1 MAQQVD
7 IIANLLMKVDGA
19 EAGIKKVQSSLSR
32 LKMPNDF
39 NQKFTKSFSNLEGI
53 ITRFKNQLNSGFNTK
68 GDVSN
73 ITKIAKEMDV
83 ELSRISKDFKEVTGQ
98 TIDFKVNSSELI
110 AAGKKL
116 EELIAKREE
125 IAKKSISLSIKTES
139 GKTGDVTE
147 LLKNI
152 QKEAG
157 NTKAGQYAK
166 EALNAFQTSNITAYT
181 AAVEKLEK
189 AYSNLRSE
197 AKKTADIGNGITM
210 GEGIKA
216 ITTHAEGASRAT
228 RQLDKEIE
236 DTKNDIA
243 SIQTSQIEK
252 ANKVFLDASANVD
265 KLGSELSQTGAA
277 AKDFANSTYSM
288 NKQLGDLQQSTQ
300 YFFSLRNMI
309 NLLRQGVDQAIESIK
324 NLDKAMTE
332 TAVVTDFNVADM
344 WKDLPK
350 YTKLANE
357 LGATTQGAYE
367 TMTLYYQQGLDQ
379 QATFEIGAETMKMAR
394 IAGLDYAKTTDMM
407 TAALRGFNME
417 LSEVSAQRID
427 DVYSELA
434 ARTASNTQEIGEAME
449 RTASIAHSAGMS
461 FEGTAAFLAQM
472 IETTREA
479 PENLG
484 TAMKTIV
491 ARFQELKKNPLEIS
505 EVDGEAV
512 DFNKIDTALKTIGV
526 DLVATNGQ
534 FRNLDEVFL
543 DISKK
548 WGSLTQMQQRYIATV
563 AAGSR
568 QQSRFIAMV
577 GNYDRTME
585 LMEYANESAGA
596 SQEQFNKTLDSF
608 EAKMN
613 KLQNAWQQFTMSI
626 ANNTFV
632 KGAVDGVTLVLD
644 TVNELINTLSG
655 GNGVVKSFLS
665 LFTAFTGL
673 KVAGRVINGL
683 IGGLG
688 GMLDPATKGGF
699 GAGARAGALG
709 ANANRITNPIISKLS
724 EILTAVNNIKNKG
737 TKGSNQKQANYEDRK
752 LGLKGLAKGGK
763 IDARKAREQFK
774 GLSQEDQLRLFQS
787 NRGSMNAIRRSA
799 YTMIDNAFKDNP
811 KMQTLGKTIQ
821 TDIFKG
827 MSEGQIKPAVGLK
840 ALGNP
845 SSWGAIA
852 GTDAAKGF
860 STSYQAEVKRLNT
873 QAADYAYKMLNIGL
887 NDRNGEGLKRLGKQE
902 AFLDLF
908 KSKFKELK
916 QEQFGAALG
925 QLPDE
930 IPLTGM
936 DRLANAASG
945 VGGAFA
951 DAGQSISS
959 FGALLTQLG
968 GPFSLVGSGLQTVGG
983 LVSNFGMTIGGVGS
997 AISGLQAAATAM
1009 KVSMSALVG
1018 PIAAVTAGIAAIGII
1033 ATVVKKHNDDI
1044 KKSAKE
1050 VADAY
1055 DKTTKRIE
1063 KNRTTLKNYQGE
1075 WERLSQGVDSN
1086 GMNVSLE
1093 QADYDKYQEMV
1104 QKIADINPDIIEGF
1118 NAQGKAIITNNK
1130 ALSETLQLLEQQEKE
1145 ARKTYTSD
1153 KSFRDV
1159 IAARDINK
1167 DYYKQLRVPK
1177 PATSGYWIGGGDG
1190 YGTTAT
1196 KANAPMQGAVQSIAN
1211 SLDSKDFDININK
1224 ILSRYN
1230 IKLEQLKAG
1239 EEKAVKTFVKNQDSI
1254 SAEIQAAAS
1263 ETGEKASEYYA
1274 DNLEKGFTSL
1284 SKDTAKFNKAIQPTI
1299 NLLAARLTD
1308 SKAYQNIAP
1317 EMRSA
1322 LMSGLE
1328 GIAAQDKGYKDIIS
1342 DAESFATK
1350 LGDITAE
1357 GSDYS
1362 IAMEGAAEAQ
1372 EHFADTLDVGE
1383 YVRETADE
1391 IEKLENLKSKYED
1404 SNEAYAQA
1412 LTEHLNN
1419 QIEKIKNFTKEGVV
1433 SLSEALNWIAPQI
1446 QSAEK
1451 ALENFQEATKS
1462 DYSTAAEGMKSIFD
1476 EIFKETELE
1485 NGEKAQLHLQGRG
1498 DKTFQTGAISLL
1510 GREQVAD
1517 VYKNKEGVEA
1527 EKDLEKR
1534 LKRLQPMLQEGAD
1547 GAEAFWNKLL
1557 NLDKKKIPKGVEI
1570 NKELESL
1577 TIEPNNQ
1584 EAFHQLAVELG
1595 MSDDLLASMLSKLQQ
1610 FGEVSFSNI
1619 GDVRKALAVDEG
1631 VVNGLGGDQ
1640 KKLYVR
1646 REHLE
1651 SAMSEAGY
1659 SFDQMAREERNLEKK
1674 GNIVV
1679 IDEPVKL
1686 DNRTLSDM
1694 GITDMASA
1702 IQVLGDTGQYTK
1714 EEIFA
1719 VAEKFGATQAGFN
1732 SAYGDYT
1739 KVSQDPSISNIQSI
1753 EGTVQ
1758 DIYSLLASR
1767 LVREGELNESNKQS
1781 SEIDK
1786 QVKSDLVSNFAKGLD
1801 TEGNFLSLEKYQST
1815 YDELTKF
1822 KDTTQDYLDNLKAG
1836 LKVAEAEGDEEKIAE
1851 YKEEIDKVKN
1861 SLSLLDSQL
1870 VEASNAFLVLANEAR
1885 EIQSTKAE
1893 VNQKVN
1899 EYNKEHKNE
1908 GLKKAYNADGF
1919 DGKNKLN
1926 TEALSTLI
1934 SKAQAAFDDRGT
1946 QREVIGQYIQNQSK
1960 QLVDNNATNEQIATA
1975 ISDAAAQMKEQGF
1988 KPQEITDAINQGFG
2002 THFQSGDFDYKT
2014 GELNPEV
2021 DISNLQEQLK
2031 NLQAKVTLNVDQI
2044 NLGTSARGRNN
2055 PNSAFRRTGTMARG
2069 SKKGYTISGRPTLM
2083 GEEGEEI
2090 VWEPK
2095 RNEAYI
2101 VGSKGPQF
2109 GNISKDAVVWN
2120 SKQTKK
2126 IKKNSGSI
2134 SRLGTG
2140 SRGIN
2145 QIGTMAKGNKGGGG
2159 GSASINGRLNLDA
2172 AANIKEVVPPE
2183 KLAEVPVKAKLQV
2196 QGAEK
2201 GGIVNKIKSLLGGGK
2216 NNGPT
2221 VNAAVN
2227 VTQFKV
2233 GEEKKVNAIANIT
2246 KLTSNTKETI
2256 DATAKIT
2263 SAIKTGTVKGE
2274 PVKVKAQAVVSTVA
2288 KTDNKAENE
2297 IKEVGKK
2304 AGGTQTMTVGAETGP
2319 ATTKINALVNKIN
2332 HLKPKLHY
2340 GVEGPTDV
2348 NVDIWPHFKGS
2359 WNKTY
2364 TLNPKKLAKGQ
2375 HNTIHSSIPQF
2386 GSAAK
2391 GYGTVGP
2398 KGRGGL
2404 TLTGEEGFEIAW
2416 LPSENRS
2423 MVLGA
2428 NGPQMLNLPANAVVY
2443 THKQSKKIIGQ
2454 KSIPAG
2460 SLVSA
2465 TKMDFGNNRNVG
2477 GGSGGKSTA
2486 SGTTATS
2493 KSGGDKEAKKT
2504 SKETKKAVKTF
2515 TRWVTKAGAVSVW
2528 WENIA
2533 RVMDDAQRKAEKT
2546 QTQLKKL
2553 LDGFGTTLETYKKTQ
2568 EQYVNQQ
2575 QRVLETA
2582 AKELEKVNQEI
2593 DTIANGTAKQQKA
2606 NVALDKAEAQQDA
2619 AKKTKSKK
2627 DDKKA
2632 ARAVKR
2638 AKKDVKTA
2646 NRTAAKNETGSA
2658 VQVSWEVKQQKKKKK
2673 NGKWKT
2679 KKKKTKKQIVD
2690 LSKFIYEDENGVL
2703 QIDQAE
2709 LDKIANSKR
2718 KNQGKEKAEAIKD
2731 AAEKEINDRIAK
2743 RNAAEDDAEKAQ
2755 EALEQMYNDAY
2766 AAFNQWDKSITKL
2779 YLLGLEVE
2787 KLGNLRSAFE
2797 SVADLEFAK
2806 LEAGFSSI
2814 IESVPKVK
2822 DALKHNVDN
2831 LVATAQLNT
2840 EKAKA
2845 AMEEFEAF
2853 LNPKNNFENFMK
2865 YGAGS
2870 PEALKDF
2877 QAINEALKAV
2887 GEAGFVNG
2895 KFDYNAAYD
2904 KLNELYASGQNAETY
2919 NKLKDGIDK
2928 IAEKQNEAINATAE
2942 AYQSQT
2948 EIYEKIEEYQS
2959 LISDFEDSLISGIE
2973 EQANKEIDQLSK
2985 INSSLTN
2992 AAKDLIDEV
3001 KRKLDERRKQEDNAK
3016 TESDI
3021 SRKQQRLAMLRADTA
3036 GGHAV
3041 EIAQLEKEIADA
3053 QQSYGRTLEDQLLDK
3068 LQQQND
3074 EAAKQRERQIELLEA
3089 QRDLAEALGTNVA
3102 EVNMWL
3108 QDPKKYEEQIKAA
3121 WMANQDFESKGIYTQ
3136 AQINEEWNKTWANI
3150 LAVMSYQDENGEK
3163 QIGIL
3168 EHLLGFVQGSGLST
3182 EYLETGSALENL
3194 EKTTSDIL
3202 KTLNEG
3208 IKLNTVGLDLTPQT
3222 YKNYG
3227 YNAAQTMS
3235 MLTALGM
3242 KPSFEAMSGA
3252 YSLEELISSGIYD
3265 IEDFTEQGYNL
3276 ERIVKDL
3283 VDKKMLRSEILA
3295 LIKNSFGKEQRALA
3309 VNILKKMGITTNEQY
3324 ATGGLATRTGP
3335 AWLDGTPTKPELVLN
3350 AQDTKNFIAL
3360 KDVLSH
3366 AVNSAGSTSQENA
3379 VYDIDINVDHINSDY
3394 DVDKI
3399 AKRVQNIIVEK
3410 SSYRNVTQVRS
3421 FR

>member
-83 ELSRISKDFKEVTGQ
+83 ELSRISKNFKEVTGQ

-125 IAKKSISLSIKTES
+125 IAKKSIPLSIKTES
-139 GKTGDVTE
+139 GKTGNITE

-236 DTKNDIA
+236 DTKSDIA

-277 AKDFANSTYSM
+277 AKDFANSTYNMS
-288 NKQLGDLQQSTQ
+288 KQLGDLQQSTQ

-309 NLLRQGVDQAIESIK
+309 NLLRQGVDQAIDSIK

-332 TAVVTDFNVADM
+332 TAVVTDFSVADM

-417 LSEVSAQRID
+417 LSEVSAKRIN

-461 FEGTAAFLAQM
+461 FEGTTAFLAQM

-512 DFNKIDTALKTIGV
+512 DYNKIDTALKTIGV

-543 DISKK
+543 DISKR

-673 KVAGRVINGL
+673 KVAGRAINGL

-699 GAGARAGALG
+699 GKGMRTGALG
-709 ANANRITNPIISKLS
+709 AGANRITTPIVSKLGD
-724 EILTAVNNIKNKG
+724 ILNAVNGIKNKG
-737 TKGSNQKQANYEDRK
+737 VKTEKASNARYEDRNNS
-752 LGLKGLAKGGK
+752 LRGIVKGGK
-763 IDARKAREQFK
+763 VDIANVREQFK
-774 GLSQEDQLRLFQS
+774 GLSKEDQLRLFQS
-787 NRGSMNAIRRSA
+787 NRGTMNAIQRSGFK
-799 YTMIDNAFKDNP
+799 MMDSAFTDNP
-811 KMQTLGKTIQ
+811 KMQMLGKTIQ
-821 TDIFKG
+821 ADIFKG
-827 MSEGQIKPAVGLK
+827 MAKGQIKPEVGLK

-845 SSWGAIA
+845 STWGAIA

-860 STSYQAEVKRLNT
+860 SANYSQKMEEAASKASDWMKQNYYKSVKQIQKEDPKTRKESAEAYKKAYQKRLAEEKEKLGLGSKED
-873 QAADYAYKMLNIGL
+873 QA
-887 NDRNGEGLKRLGKQE
+887 
-902 AFLDLF
+902 
-908 KSKFKELK
+908 
-916 QEQFGAALG
+916 
-925 QLPDE
+925 QLSR
-930 IPLTGM
+930 M
-936 DRLANAASG
+936 DKLANAASG
-945 VGGAFA
+945 VGGAFIG
-951 DAGQSISS
+951 AGQSISS
-959 FGALLTQLG
+959 FGYILTQVGGPVGALGSAIQSLG
-968 GPFSLVGSGLQTVGG
+968 GIVTSFGMTVGG
-983 LVSNFGMTIGGVGS
+983 IGS
-997 AISGLQAAATAM
+997 AISGLGTAATAM
-1009 KVSMSALVG
+1009 GTTLGAIAG
-1018 PIAAVTAGIAAIGII
+1018 PLAAVVIGIGAIGW
-1033 ATVVKKHNDDI
+1033 VVHKAIKENNEI

-1050 VADAY
+1050 VADTY
-1055 DKTTKRIE
+1055 SKTTKRIE
-1063 KNRTTLKNYQGE
+1063 KNRTTLKNFQGD
-1075 WERLSQGVDSN
+1075 WERLVQGVDSN

-1104 QKIADINPDIIEGF
+1104 QKIADVNPAIIEGF

-1130 ALSETLQLLEQQEKE
+1130 ALSETLQLLEDQEKQ

-1153 KSFRDV
+1153 ESFKKV
-1159 IAARDINK
+1159 IAARNINK
-1167 DYYKQLRVPK
+1167 AYRK
-1177 PATSGYWIGGGDG
+1177 ATETTGVQSYNTV
-1190 YGTTAT
+1190 YGTTYGVGISKT
-1196 KANAPMQGAVQSIAN
+1196 KTPMQSSVQNIATT
-1211 SLDSKDFDININK
+1211 LKDKDFGIDVDK
-1224 ILSRYN
+1224 VLSRYN
-1230 IKLEQLKAG
+1230 ISLKQIEAG
-1239 EEKAVKTFVKNQDSI
+1239 EEKAIKTFVKNQDRI
-1254 SAEIQAAAS
+1254 NADIQVAAS
-1263 ETGEKASEYYA
+1263 EAGEKASEYYA

-1299 NLLAARLTD
+1299 NLLAAKLTD

-1419 QIEKIKNFTKEGVV
+1419 QIEKIKNFTQEGAV

-1801 TEGNFLSLEKYQST
+1801 AEGNFLSLEQYQST
-1815 YDELTKF
+1815 FDELTKF
-1822 KDTTQDYLDNLKAG
+1822 KDTTQDYLGDLKAG
-1836 LKVAEAEGDEEKIAE
+1836 LKAAKAEGDEEKIAE
-1851 YKEEIDKVKN
+1851 YEEEIDRVKN
-1861 SLSLLDSQL
+1861 SLNLLDSQL
-1870 VEASNAFLVLANEAR
+1870 IEARTAFQALANEAR

-1899 EYNKEHKNE
+1899 EYNKEHKDE

-1919 DGKNKLN
+1919 NEKNKLN

-1934 SKAQAAFDDRGT
+1934 SKAQAAFSDDKGT

-1960 QLVDNNATNEQIATA
+1960 QLVDNNATNEQIKTA
-1975 ISDAAAQMKEQGF
+1975 INDTAAQLKESGF
-1988 KPQEITDAINQGFG
+1988 NSQEIVEAINQGFG
-2002 THFQSGDFDYKT
+2002 THFQGSDFNYET
-2014 GELNPEV
+2014 GQLKPEV

-2126 IKKNSGSI
+2126 IKKNSSSI

-2145 QIGTMAKGNKGGGG
+2145 QIGTMAKGNKGGG

-2233 GEEKKVNAIANIT
+2233 EEEKKVNAIANIT

-2263 SAIKTGTVKGE
+2263 NAVKAGTVKGE
-2274 PVKVKAQAVVSTVA
+2274 PVKVKAQAVVSTVS
-2288 KTDNKAENE
+2288 KTDSKAENQ

-2332 HLKPKLHY
+2332 HLRPKLHY
-2340 GVEGPTDV
+2340 GVDGPTDI

-2375 HNTIHSSIPQF
+2375 HNIIHSSIPQF

-2465 TKMDFGNNRNVG
+2465 TKMDFGNNRYVG
-2477 GGSGGKSTA
+2477 DGGSGKSTA
-2486 SGTTATS
+2486 SGTAATS

-2504 SKETKKAVKTF
+2504 VKETKKAVKTF
-2515 TRWVTKAGAVSVW
+2515 TRWVTKAGQVSVW

-2533 RVMDDAQRKAEKT
+2533 RVMDDAQRDAEKT
-2546 QTQLKKL
+2546 QNKLKKL
-2553 LDGFGTTLETYKKTQ
+2553 LDTFGTTLGDYKKVQDTYV
-2568 EQYVNQQ
+2568 EQQK
-2575 QRVLETA
+2575 RVIATA
-2582 AKELEKVNQEI
+2582 ERELEKVGKEI
-2593 DTIANGTAKQQKA
+2593 GTIANGTTRQQKA
-2606 NVALDKAEAQQDA
+2606 RAELDEAKAQQRE
-2619 AKKTKSKK
+2619 AKKTKTKK
-2627 DDKKA
+2627 DDKEATKAVKKANKEVKA
-2632 ARAVKR
+2632 ANKA
-2638 AKKDVKTA
+2638 ANKK
-2646 NRTAAKNETGSA
+2646 ETGSA
-2658 VQVSWEVKQQKKKKK
+2658 VQISWEIKQQKKKGKK
-2673 NGKWKT
+2673 GKWKNT

-2709 LDKIANSKR
+2709 LDKIAGSR
-2718 KNQGKEKAEAIKD
+2718 KKGGKAKAEAIKD
-2731 AAEKEINDRIAK
+2731 AAEKEINDRISK
-2743 RNAAEDDAEKAQ
+2743 RNAAEDAAEKAQ
-2755 EALEQMYNDAY
+2755 EAIIQDYNDAY
-2766 AAFNQWDKSITKL
+2766 KAFNQWNKSITKL

-2797 SVADLEFAK
+2797 SVTDLEFAK
-2806 LEAGFSSI
+2806 LEAGFSSV
-2814 IESVPKVK
+2814 IESVPKIQEAFK
-2822 DALKHNVDN
+2822 KNIDI
-2831 LVATAQLNT
+2831 LVSTAQLNT
-2840 EKAKA
+2840 EKAVA
-2845 AMEEFEAF
+2845 AQEELDAILDPGTHIESY
-2853 LNPKNNFENFMK
+2853 MK
-2865 YGAGS
+2865 FAGS
-2870 PEALKDF
+2870 PDALADF
-2877 QAINEALKAV
+2877 ESMRKALEMLGNEGA
-2887 GEAGFVNG
+2887 FTNG
-2895 KFDYNAAYD
+2895 RFDYNKASASLEKLYKEEYNAESYNKIKEAID
-2904 KLNELYASGQNAETY
+2904 KL
-2919 NKLKDGIDK
+2919 
-2928 IAEKQNEAINATAE
+2928 AEKQNEVTNAVAE
-2942 AYQSQT
+2942 ANQSRTELYTLLEDYQSQMA
-2948 EIYEKIEEYQS
+2948 
-2959 LISDFEDSLISGIE
+2959 DFEDSLISGIE
-2973 EQANKEIDQLSK
+2973 EQANKEIDRLNK
-2985 INSSLTN
+2985 LNSSLTD

-3016 TESDI
+3016 TENEI

-3102 EVNMWL
+3102 EVNEWL
-3108 QDPKKYEEQIKAA
+3108 KDPEKYEEQIKAA
-3121 WMANQDFESKGIYTQ
+3121 WMANKNFEESGLFTQ
-3136 AQINEEWNKTWANI
+3136 QQISEEWEKTWANI
-3150 LAVMSYQDENGEK
+3150 RALMGQEGAIYKLTEILSGNTLSDSYTTGAKDISDSLSSMDK
-3163 QIGIL
+3163 TLTDIL
-3168 EHLLGFVQGSGLST
+3168 NKLDSGL
-3182 EYLETGSALENL
+3182 EF
-3194 EKTTSDIL
+3194 KTSDDFTIQ
-3202 KTLNEG
+3202 
-3208 IKLNTVGLDLTPQT
+3208 D
-3222 YKNYG
+3222 YKNHG
-3227 YNAAQTMS
+3227 YNAAKVREIYS
-3235 MLTALGM
+3235 LLG
-3242 KPSFEAMSGA
+3242 KELSAKDILEH
-3252 YSLEELISSGIYD
+3252 YSLEEVLNSGAFNIG
-3265 IEDFTEQGYNL
+3265 ELTKQGYSLQTVLKKLLLDEKVPL
-3276 ERIVKDL
+3276 ENIYKIIETFDSTNSSAAR
-3283 VDKKMLRSEILA
+3283 KMLAKMKFLA
-3295 LIKNSFGKEQRALA
+3295 P
-3309 VNILKKMGITTNEQY
+3309 Y